1 MSLVPCVIYS
11 IRMAEFVLVIG
22 SGAREHALAWK
33 LSMSPLVKHIYVSP
47 GNAGTHTTGKFSNC
61 DVDVRDHAEVV
72 LWCKTK
78 NINLVVVGPEDPL
91 AKGLADHLKEAGID
105 CFGPCQKAAQIEAS
119 KEFAKYFMD
128 KYEIPTARWKSFKD
142 AKEAQDHILNAP
154 YDALVVKASG
164 LAAGKGVIVAKNKE
178 EAVIAVDTLKQ
189 DKSLSSAND
198 TIVIEELLTGEEV
211 SVLCFSDG
219 IHIAVMP
226 PAQDHKRLLDGD
238 EGPNT
243 GGMGAYCRCPLVSVA
258 DMELIKEKI
267 LQKAI
272 DGMRE
277 ENSPYVG
284 VLYAGLMLTRDGPKV
299 LEFNCRFGDPET
311 QVILPLLK
319 SDLYV
324 LMLACVKGKLD
335 ESRVEWDSKKHAAGV
350 VVVSGGYPGSY
361 PKGKP
366 IKGPEKLVEDHFTVF
381 FAGACSKSGSLQ
393 TSGGRVVTVVAVC
406 DSLKEAA
413 AEATSG
419 AGRIHF
425 DGAFYRKD
433 IAKKALQKLPSK
445 GMTYKSSGVDIESA
459 DDLVR
464 KIKDL
469 TKKTLRSEVCGG
481 IGGFGGIFDFANFT
495 DPLLISIVGSIG
507 EKLMIAQ
514 ECQKYEVIGS
524 DLVANAV
531 NEILCHGAEPLFFLD
546 TYTCGKLK
554 VEIAAEVITGIAKAC
569 KEAKC
574 ALIGG
579 ETAEMPG
586 MYFESDFD
594 LTSFARGAVE
604 REKLLP
610 QKENI
615 LDGDVAIGL
624 LTNSLNSTGIKILK
638 KIMSIHDYSYKSST
652 PFNDDCS
659 FEEVLLSPQNI
670 YVDTVLPLMRR
681 GCVKAAIYINNGGLA
696 EHIKKILPEE
706 YKIILDGKAW
716 AIPPVFDWIAE
727 FSRIFKNG
735 MIRDFNC
742 GIDMILIVDRH
753 ISEEILAD
761 IKSSGKIA
769 SPIGVI
775 NKRNKNEPCVEL
787 LNAFE
792 NVRRSYRKAVSTDKE
807 GKPVI
812 HLAPDSDDYY
822 AGSEKF
828 NVAVFT
834 SDKGTTLKALIEY
847 SQSGKCFSN
856 VQIAL
861 VVGPIT
867 NENKRKFSTAA
878 GTTVIEVLEDYRSVT
893 AEVLKSKDICLICL
907 DNYPEDLPKDI
918 LEGWKRKIFNIH
930 PSLLPAFN
938 CSNVYEEVLNL
949 GARITGC
956 TVHLLEAGDFKGRIL
971 DQAAVAVE
979 TTDTI
984 ETLHKK
990 VSRLQSFIY
999 PGALEQFVNG
1009 RKLNNSNAHIFHA
1022 GSISSLNSEE
1032 ILELNHSLQ
1041 TLMHSSRRP
1050 GFTKSTELS
1059 CGIFD
1064 LKASGYTAPYLIS
1077 GTDGVG
1083 TKLKIAQSCNKHDTI
1098 GIDLVAMCVND
1109 ILTHGAEPLFFLE
1122 AFNCGQI
1129 IPDTVK
1135 EVVSG
1140 IVEGC
1145 KQANCALVGA
1155 EINEIPGIYLN
1166 PKESLWDFEKY
1177 DVVGYAEGA
1186 VNKEHLLPRLN
1197 DIKSGDILIGLAS
1210 SGIHSNG
1217 YSLVRKLVEAKNYR
1231 YQDAFPLDETK
1242 TLQEI
1247 LLTPTKIYV
1256 KSVLPLI
1263 KKGYVKAAAHI
1274 TGGGLTD
1281 NIPRVLPPYARVVL
1295 DGSKWN
1301 LPPVLQWIAMEGQ
1314 LSEEEILQT
1323 FNCGL
1328 GMVLIIDKKYEGEVL
1343 ECLKQ
1348 KGETARVV
1356 GSVNDFETG
1365 KERVEVVNFELP
1377 KSSTLKK
1384 KKKVGVLIS
1393 GSGTNLQALIDY
1405 TQNPNNCSS
1414 AEIVLVLSNVAG
1426 VEGLTRASRAGI
1438 PTKVLSHKNFKKR
1451 VDFDM
1456 AVHAILKESGVE
1468 IVCLA
1473 GFMRIVSKEFVQL
1486 WQGKLLNVHP
1496 AILPAFKGMD
1506 AHRQVLAEKA
1516 KITGCTVHFVEAEVD
1531 AGAIIQQ
1538 AAVRVYP
1545 EDDEK
1550 SLQEKV
1556 KKLEH
1561 QIFPTALELLA
1572 SGRIS
1577 RDSNGKLVWH

>member
-1 MSLVPCVIYS
+1 MT
-11 IRMAEFVLVIG
+11 EFVLVIG

-128 KYEIPTARWKSFKD
+128 KYEIPTARWKSFKN

-154 YDALVVKASG
+154 YEALVIKASG

-178 EAVIAVDTLKQ
+178 EAVKAVDTLKQ

-226 PAQDHKRLLDGD
+226 PAQDHKRLLDED

-243 GGMGAYCRCPLVSVA
+243 GGMGAYCRCPLVSSA
-258 DMELIKEKI
+258 DMEFIKENI
-267 LQKAI
+267 LQRAI
-272 DGMRE
+272 DGMRK
-277 ENSPYVG
+277 ENSPYIG
-284 VLYAGLMLTRDGPKV
+284 VLYAGLMLTRNGPKV

-319 SDLYV
+319 SDLFA
-324 LMLACVKGKLD
+324 LMLACVKGKLN
-335 ESRVEWDSKKHAAGV
+335 ESCVEWDPKKHAVGV

-366 IKGPEKLVEDHFTVF
+366 IKGPEKLIEDHFVVF
-381 FAGACSKSGSLQ
+381 FAGTCSKSGSLQ
-393 TSGGRVVTVVAVC
+393 TSGGRVVTVVAIC

-433 IAKKALQKLPSK
+433 IAKKALQKLSSK
-445 GMTYKSSGVDIESA
+445 GMTYKASGVDIESA
-459 DDLVR
+459 DHLVR

-469 TKKTLRSEVCGG
+469 TKETLRPEVCGG
-481 IGGFGGIFDFANFT
+481 IGGFGGIFDFASFT
-495 DPLLISIVGSIG
+495 DPLLISKVGSVG
-507 EKLMIAQ
+507 EKLTIAQ

-531 NEILCHGAEPLFFLD
+531 NELLCYGAEPLFFLD

-554 VEIAAEVITGIAKAC
+554 VEIAADVITGISKAC

-586 MYFESDFD
+586 MYFGSDFD

-604 REKLLP
+604 RCKLLP

-615 LDGDVAIGL
+615 SDGDVAIGL
-624 LTNSLNSTGIKILK
+624 LTTSLNSVGIKILRK
-638 KIMSIHDYSYKSST
+638 FLSNANLTFKSLSST
-652 PFNDDCS
+652 LFNDSCS
-659 FEEVLLSPQNI
+659 FEEIILSPQNI
-670 YVDTVLPLMRR
+670 YVNTVLPLIKR
-681 GCVKAAIYINNGGLA
+681 GRVKAVIYINNGGLT
-696 EHIKKILPEE
+696 EHVGKILPDE
-706 YKIILDGKAW
+706 YKIILDGKKW
-716 AIPPVFDWIAE
+716 NIPPIFDFIAE
-727 FSRIFKNG
+727 YVGFSKDA
-735 MIRDFNC
+735 MLRDFNC
-742 GIDMILIVDRH
+742 GVDMILIVDKVF
-753 ISEEILAD
+753 SEEILTD
-761 IKSSGKIA
+761 IKSSGKMA
-769 SPIGVI
+769 SSVGFIKTRD
-775 NKRNKNEPCVEL
+775 NSEPHVEL
-787 LNAFE
+787 LNAFHNLTQKSKHTE
-792 NVRRSYRKAVSTDKE
+792 TQNISGVPSVKFIPPNVYIKQRTAV
-807 GKPVI
+807 
-812 HLAPDSDDYY
+812 L
-822 AGSEKF
+822 
-828 NVAVFT
+828 T
-834 SDKGTTLKALIEY
+834 SNKGTTLNALIEY
-847 SQSGKCFSN
+847 SQNEQNLSCFQ
-856 VQIAL
+856 VVL

-867 NENKRKFSTAA
+867 NENKQKISTAA
-878 GTTVIEVLEDYRSVT
+878 GTSIEVLEDYRSVT
-893 AEVLKSKDICLICL
+893 AEVLKSKNIFIICL
-907 DNYPEDLPKDI
+907 DNFPEELPKDI
-918 LEGWKRKIFNIH
+918 LEGWKGRIFNNH

-938 CSNVYEEVLNL
+938 CTNVYQEVLSL

-956 TVHLLEAGDFKGRIL
+956 TVHSLEVGDVKETIL
-971 DQAAVAVE
+971 EQVAVTVE
-979 TTDTI
+979 TTDNI
-984 ETLHKK
+984 ETLHGK
-990 VSRLQSFIY
+990 VSNLQSLTY
-999 PGALEQFVNG
+999 PRALEQFLHK
-1009 RKLNNSNAHIFHA
+1009 RKDQYLLHMGSFHSHNSAKV
-1022 GSISSLNSEE
+1022 
-1032 ILELNHSLQ
+1032 LELNQSIQ
-1041 TLMHSSRRP
+1041 TLMHSSKRP
-1050 GFTKSTELS
+1050 GFTNSSELS
-1059 CGIFD
+1059 SGIFD
-1064 LKASGYTAPYLIS
+1064 LKAAGYKNPCLVS

-1129 IPDTVK
+1129 NPDTIKNVI
-1135 EVVSG
+1135 SG

-1155 EINEIPGIYLN
+1155 EINEIPDIYLN
-1166 PKESLWDFEKY
+1166 LRDLWDFEKY

-1197 DIKSGDILIGLAS
+1197 EIKSGDILIGLPS

-1217 YSLVRKLVEAKNYR
+1217 YSLVRKLVEVKKYR
-1231 YQDAFPLDETK
+1231 YQDAFPLDKTK
-1242 TLQEI
+1242 TLQEV

-1256 KSVLPLI
+1256 KSVLPLM
-1263 KKGYVKAAAHI
+1263 KKGYIKAAAHI
-1274 TGGGLTD
+1274 TGGGLTQ
-1281 NIPRVLPPYARVVL
+1281 NIPRILPSHSRVVL

-1301 LPPVLQWIAMEGQ
+1301 IPPVCQWIAMEGQ
-1314 LSEEEILQT
+1314 MTKEEMLQT

-1328 GMVLIIDKKYEGEVL
+1328 GMVLIVDKRYEFEIL

-1348 KGETARVV
+1348 EGEIASVV
-1356 GSVNDFETG
+1356 GCVSDFEPG
-1365 KERVEVVNFELP
+1365 KERVEVKNFELP
-1377 KSSTLKK
+1377 TSPRLKK

-1393 GSGTNLQALIDY
+1393 GSGTNLQSLIDY

-1414 AEIVLVLSNVAG
+1414 AEIVLVLSNVDG
-1426 VEGLTRASRAGI
+1426 VEGLIRASRAGI

-1473 GFMRIVSKEFVQL
+1473 GFMRIVSKEFVKL
-1486 WQGKLLNVHP
+1486 WQGNLLNIHP

-1506 AHRQVLAEKA
+1506 AHRQVLEKGA

-1538 AAVRVYP
+1538 AAVRVDP
-1545 EDDEK
+1545 DDDEK

-1572 SGRIS
+1572 SGHIS
-1577 RDSNGKLVWH
+1577 RDSNGKLMWH